1 MSNSRK
7 KAIRRTVGAAVLLIV
22 IPLVIYAGIQVYSDR
37 RYMPVS
43 MTVALLSCIPF
54 FLRFEKGKYGTR
66 EMTVIAV
73 MTAISVIGRLVFYAL
88 PGFKPVTAIV
98 IITGIAFGAEA
109 GFLTGSLSALVSNVF
124 FGQGPWTPFQMLLWG
139 LIGFFAGL
147 ASYNKKRPNRIV
159 LTVLGVLG
167 GIIFSLIMDIW
178 TTLSATGTF
187 TVQAYLL
194 NVFSS
199 LPFMAVYAVSNVI
212 FLLLLAPSLL
222 DKTDRIRAKYRIFQ
236 D

>member
-1 MSNSRK
+1 MSNRK
-7 KAIRRTVGAAVLLIV
+7 KTAIRRVVGSAVLLIV
-22 IPLVIYAGIQVYSDR
+22 IPLVIYSGIKVFSDR
-37 RYMPVS
+37 SYTLVS
-43 MTVALLSCIPF
+43 LTVALLSCVPF

-73 MTAISVIGRLVFYAL
+73 MTAVSVIGRLVFYAL

-139 LIGFFAGL
+139 LIGFLAGIV
-147 ASYNKKRPNRIV
+147 SHNKKRPNKIV

-167 GIIFSLIMDIW
+167 GIVYSLVMDIW
-178 TTLSATGTF
+178 TTLSATGSVTL
-187 TVQAYLL
+187 QAYLL
-194 NVFSS
+194 NVLSS
-199 LPFMAVYAVSNVI
+199 LSFMAVYAVSNVI

-222 DKTDRIRAKYRIFQ
+222 DKTDRIRLKYNIFQ

>member
-1 MSNSRK
+1 MSSSRK
-7 KAIRRTVGAAVLLIV
+7 KAIRMAVGAAVLLIV
-22 IPLVIYAGIQVYSDR
+22 IPLVIYAGIQVYSVR
-37 RYMPVS
+37 WYMPVS
-43 MTVALLSCIPF
+43 LTVALLSCIPF

-139 LIGFFAGL
+139 LIGFFAGIAL
-147 ASYNKKRPNRIV
+147 HNKKRPNRIV

-178 TTLSATGTF
+178 TTLSATGSF
-187 TVQAYLL
+187 TAQAYLL

-199 LPFMAVYAVSNVI
+199 FPFMAVYAVSNVI

-222 DKTDRIRAKYRIFQ
+222 DKTDRIRVKYSIFQ